1 MTEKILVPIDGS
13 DFSIRALQHAMEIAK
28 AMGAEI
34 LLLNV
39 QYNYNSPNINRFVCR
54 EEVRQYQQENAKEVI
69 DEALKAIGNS
79 DIAVHTKMRI
89 GSPDFEI
96 AKEAKESN
104 VYSIVMGSRGLG
116 AIKSKIVGSV
126 SFNVL
131 HVATC
136 PVTMVK

>member
-1 MTEKILVPIDGS
+1 MSQKILVPVDGS
-13 DFSIRALQHAMEIAK
+13 DFSIRALRHAMEIAK

-39 QYNYNSPNINRFVCR
+39 QYNYNTPNINRFVSR
-54 EEVRQYQQENAKEVI
+54 EEVRKYQQENAKEVI
-69 DEALKAIGNS
+69 DYALKVVGNS
-79 DIAVHTKMRI
+79 EITVHTKVRI

-104 VYSIVMGSRGLG
+104 AYSIVMGSRGLG
-116 AIKSKIVGSV
+116 AIRSKILGSV

-131 HVATC
+131 HEASC

>member
-1 MTEKILVPIDGS
+1 MSQKILVPIDGS
-13 DFSIRALQHAMEIAK
+13 DFSIRALQHAMKIAK
-28 AMGAEI
+28 AMDAEI

-39 QYNYNSPNINRFVCR
+39 QYNYNSPNINRFVSR
-54 EEVRQYQQENAKEVI
+54 EEVRKYQQESAKEVI
-69 DEALKAIGNS
+69 DGALKVVENS
-79 DIAVHTKMRI
+79 EVTVHTKMRI
-89 GSPDFEI
+89 GSPDYEI

-104 VYSIVMGSRGLG
+104 VHSIVMGSRGLG

-131 HVATC
+131 HVASC

>member
-1 MTEKILVPIDGS
+1 MSQKILVPVDGS
-13 DFSIRALQHAMEIAK
+13 DFSIRALRHAMEIAK

-39 QYNYNSPNINRFVCR
+39 QYNYNTPNINRFVSR
-54 EEVRQYQQENAKEVI
+54 EEVRKYQQENAKEVI
-69 DEALKAIGNS
+69 DYALEVVKNS
-79 DIAVHTKMRI
+79 EITVHTKVRI

-96 AKEAKESN
+96 AKEAKASN
-104 VYSIVMGSRGLG
+104 AYSIVMGSRGLG
-116 AIKSKIVGSV
+116 AIRSKILGSV

-131 HVATC
+131 HEASC

>member
-1 MTEKILVPIDGS
+1 MSQKILVPIDGS
-13 DFSIRALQHAMEIAK
+13 DFSIRALLHALEIAK
-28 AMGAEI
+28 VMDAEI

-39 QYNYNSPNINRFVCR
+39 QYNYNSPNINRFVSR
-54 EEVRQYQQENAKEVI
+54 EEVRKYQQESAKEVI
-69 DEALKAIGNS
+69 DGALKVVENS
-79 DIAVHTKMRI
+79 EVTVHTKMRI
-89 GSPDFEI
+89 GSPDYEI

-131 HVATC
+131 HVASC

>member
-1 MTEKILVPIDGS
+1 MSQKILVPIDGS

-28 AMGAEI
+28 ALGAEI

-39 QYNYNSPNINRFVCR
+39 QYNYNTPNINRFVSR
-54 EEVRQYQQENAKEVI
+54 EEVRKYQQENAKEVI
-69 DEALKAIGNS
+69 EHALKVIGNS
-79 DIAVHTKMRI
+79 EVTIHTKVRI

-96 AKEAKESN
+96 AKEARELN
-104 VYSIVMGSRGLG
+104 AYSIVMGSRGLG
-116 AIKSKIVGSV
+116 AIRSKILGSV

-131 HVATC
+131 HEASC